1 MKLEAPD
8 GISSCPKGYDDD
20 KIKKIMEGRALYLL
34 TSCKRQKSSNQ

>member
-20 KIKKIMEGRALYLL
+20 KIQEIMEGRALYLL
-34 TSCKRQKSSNQ
+34 TSCKRQESSNQ